1 LNGNTNVSEKEGLA
15 LASGADPNDPASYAS
30 FIGKQYAPDLCNERA
45 LKFIREDKDKPFF
58 LYYPTTVPHLA
69 LQVPE
74 DSLAEYNGKLDDK
87 PYAGGSGY
95 LPHQYPRA
103 AYAAMITRMDR
114 DIGKLVQLVKDLG
127 REDNT
132 IFIFTSD
139 NGAVFPLS
147 GTDPAYF
154 QSNGKLRGYKQDIYE
169 GGLREPLIVSW
180 KGHIPAGTTSSLVT
194 GFEDWFPT
202 LLDLVGESKA
212 APENLDGISF
222 APTLLGGKQPERPF
236 LYCEFHGVGG
246 QQAVRVGDWKL
257 VRQHLLGT
265 PKKPA
270 APTTEL
276 FNLGSDPAETTD
288 VAAAH
293 PDIVARLEKLMAE
306 QHVGIWRPPDWGLL
320 AAGFPSK
327 LLRFMSQPT
336 SSFEFSL
343 AGRKLAA
350 RSGIL
355 ALMDDMG
362 QALTLDPHMRMLGGG
377 NPAVVPGLQ
386 SLVRERMAELLADT
400 GGFDRMMVRYDP
412 PQGNPRFL
420 RALADLLRREF
431 GWDIGPQNLAITSG
445 GQSAFFYLF
454 NLLAGKFDGGRQK
467 KILLP
472 LAPEYIGYADQG
484 IEPDLFVAC
493 RPSIEWPQGRD
504 GKVFK
509 YCIDFAAVE
518 SALAR
523 GDIGAI
529 AASRPTNPSGNVLM
543 DAEVAHLSA
552 LAAERGIP
560 LILDN
565 AYGTPFPSVM
575 FVPAKPFWAP
585 HVILALS
592 LSKLGLPGTRTGIV
606 IAPEPVAKAVSS
618 LTAIVGLANGT
629 IGQQIVL
636 PWIES
641 GKILELGPK
650 ILRPFY
656 EEKGRAAAG
665 WAREYFD
672 AAGVDWAL
680 HANEGSFF
688 HWLWLKNLRITTRE
702 LYERLKARKVLTV
715 PGEYFFFGLAEDWPH
730 RHECLRLNFSRDA
743 DEVRE
748 GYQIIAEEAARAS
761 G

>member
-1 LNGNTNVSEKEGLA
+1 MRRPEPS
-15 LASGADPNDPASYAS
+15 
-30 FIGKQYAPDLCNERA
+30 
-45 LKFIREDKDKPFF
+45 
-58 LYYPTTVPHLA
+58 PH
-69 LQVPE
+69 
-74 DSLAEYNGKLDDK
+74 
-87 PYAGGSGY
+87 
-95 LPHQYPRA
+95 
-103 AYAAMITRMDR
+103 
-114 DIGKLVQLVKDLG
+114 
-127 REDNT
+127 
-132 IFIFTSD
+132 
-139 NGAVFPLS
+139 
-147 GTDPAYF
+147 
-154 QSNGKLRGYKQDIYE
+154 
-169 GGLREPLIVSW
+169 
-180 KGHIPAGTTSSLVT
+180 
-194 GFEDWFPT
+194 
-202 LLDLVGESKA
+202 
-212 APENLDGISF
+212 
-222 APTLLGGKQPERPF
+222 
-236 LYCEFHGVGG
+236 
-246 QQAVRVGDWKL
+246 
-257 VRQHLLGT
+257 
-265 PKKPA
+265 
-270 APTTEL
+270 
-276 FNLGSDPAETTD
+276 
-288 VAAAH
+288 
-293 PDIVARLEKLMAE
+293 
-306 QHVGIWRPPDWGLL
+306 WGLS
-320 AAGFPSK
+320 AAGFRSK

-377 NPAVVPGLQ
+377 NPAVVPDLQ
-386 SLVRERMAELLADT
+386 SLVRERMAELLADP
-400 GGFDRMMVRYDP
+400 GGFDRMMVSYDP

-420 RALADLLRREF
+420 RALADLSRREF
-431 GWDIGPQNLAITSG
+431 GWDIGSENLAITSG

-454 NLLAGKFDGGRQK
+454 NLLAGRFDGGRQK

-484 IEPDLFVAC
+484 FEPDLVVAC
-493 RPSIEWPQGRD
+493 RPSIEWLQGRD

-518 SALAR
+518 KALAR

-529 AASRPTNPSGNVLM
+529 AASRPTNPSGNVLT
-543 DAEVAHLSA
+543 DAEVERLSA
-552 LAAERGIP
+552 LAADWNIP

-565 AYGTPFPSVM
+565 AYGTPFPGVM

-606 IAPEPVAKAVSS
+606 IAPEAIAKAVSS
-618 LTAIVGLANGT
+618 LTAIIGLANGT
-629 IGQQIVL
+629 VGQQIVL

-650 ILRPFY
+650 ILCPFY

-665 WAREYFD
+665 WAREFFD

-730 RHECLRLNFSRDA
+730 RHECLRLNFSREP

-761 G
+761 D